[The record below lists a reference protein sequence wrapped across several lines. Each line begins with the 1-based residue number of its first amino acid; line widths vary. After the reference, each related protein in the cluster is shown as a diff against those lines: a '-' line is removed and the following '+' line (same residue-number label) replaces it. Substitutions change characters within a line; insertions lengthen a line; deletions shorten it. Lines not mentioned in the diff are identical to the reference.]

1 MLDTRKALC
10 KKHVS
15 LSRLSDLLTYRFL
28 RSLLFS
34 SPTEGLVIFFLVCLP
49 SPLLQSTAPHNI
61 QDELGKHEV
70 LFEVKS
76 QETEFNARH
85 QMKVR
90 SRGFPYSSR
99 NTDRFR
105 LTVLRCYCRQ
115 CSEKERTGNTCNG
128 MYVPLFSVL
137 TTEVVHTSS

>member
-15 LSRLSDLLTYRFL
+15 LSRLSDLLIYRFL
-28 RSLLFS
+28 RSVLFS

-76 QETEFNARH
+76 QEIEFDAKN
-85 QMKVR
+85 QTQL
-90 SRGFPYSSR
+90 S
-99 NTDRFR
+99 
-105 LTVLRCYCRQ
+105 L
-115 CSEKERTGNTCNG
+115 
-128 MYVPLFSVL
+128 
-137 TTEVVHTSS
+137 

>member
-15 LSRLSDLLTYRFL
+15 LSGLSDLLTYRFL

-49 SPLLQSTAPHNI
+49 SPLLQSTAPYNI
-61 QDELGKHEV
+61 KDELGKHEV

-85 QMKVR
+85 QTQL
-90 SRGFPYSSR
+90 SPW
-99 NTDRFR
+99 R
-105 LTVLRCYCRQ
+105 LSLQ
-115 CSEKERTGNTCNG
+115 
-128 MYVPLFSVL
+128 
-137 TTEVVHTSS
+137 